1 MLFQMSSLDAQ
12 AAVIPDLPEESGT
25 HVARIDENRSF
36 TVIPSNIEEAEQQ
49 VRQATE
55 EQAQAQQELS
65 DAEAADRQAADDLAA
80 AEASYDADEAL
91 TEAEVAEAEAQYA
104 YDEEIEKAGKPL
116 DEIESE
122 IRDKQITADH
132 NEAAVEEA
140 AENESTAEEVAE
152 IYDELQRCA
161 QEDYDAAQQ
170 AESEA
175 TEASQKADQE
185 LPRRP

>member
-1 MLFQMSSLDAQ
+1 MSSLDAQ

-36 TVIPSNIEEAEQQ
+36 TVKPSNIEEAEQQ

-65 DAEAADRQAADDLAA
+65 DAEAANRQAADDLAAAEVDQDSAQDNYDAA

-122 IRDKQITADH
+122 IRDKQITADQ

-152 IYDELQRCA
+152 IYREVM
-161 QEDYDAAQQ
+161 
-170 AESEA
+170 
-175 TEASQKADQE
+175 
-185 LPRRP
+185 